1 MTTGPTELVGL
12 PVGGPTSVAL
22 VKDYLAIS
30 DSRDDTR
37 LETIVAAVNAQ
48 VRSWRCSEAAVVEP
62 PAPPLEDWPGNIVLG
77 ATMLGARL
85 LRRKNSPGGVEA
97 FGTDGAVYVSRTDP
111 DVAQLLGLG
120 SWQPPVV
127 G

>member
-1 MTTGPTELVGL
+1 MSVSPFELVGL
-12 PVGGPTSVAL
+12 PVGGPTSVADAK
-22 VKDYLAIS
+22 VYAGIS
-30 DSRDDTR
+30 DTRDDAR
-37 LETIVAAVNAQ
+37 LEQIVAAVNSQ
-48 VRSWRCSEAAVVEP
+48 VRTWRCSEAAVGLTV
-62 PAPPLEDWPGNIVLG
+62 WPGHLALG
-77 ATMLGARL
+77 ATMLAARL

-97 FGTDGAVYVSRTDP
+97 FGTDGAVYVTRTDP